1 MTDVSSAPS
10 APGSSPTGWDEKA
23 ARDWLA
29 GPTAAASDPIRRPW
43 SIAATIIG
51 LDGAGISTVLDVA
64 SGPGGFLQLLL
75 EAFPDAHGVW
85 LDSSEVMRDE
95 ARSRLADLGD
105 RVEYHLGDILELE
118 KAAAP
123 GSVDVV
129 TSSRATHHLTV
140 PDLGRFYEQ
149 AAAVLRP
156 GGWVANLDN
165 VTVGGEWDDQL
176 RAARRILRPL
186 QGVTPSHPHVVRSP
200 SAEEHVSALLAAGF
214 TDPKVVWQEFVS
226 VLVMARKP

>member
-10 APGSSPTGWDEKA
+10 GNPTGWDEKA

-29 GPTAAASDPIRRPW
+29 GPTAAASDPIRHPW

-51 LDGAGISTVLDVA
+51 VDGAGISSVLDVA

-75 EAFPDAHGVW
+75 EAFPGAHGVW

-95 ARSRLADLGD
+95 ARSRLAGLGD
-105 RVEYHLGDILELE
+105 HVEYHLGDILEVD
-118 KAAAP
+118 KAAAA

-129 TSSRATHHLTV
+129 ASSRATHHLTV
-140 PDLGRFYEQ
+140 PDLGRFYQQ

-165 VTVGGEWDDQL
+165 VTVGGEWDARL
-176 RAARRILRPL
+176 RSARRELRPQ

-200 SAEEHVSALLAAGF
+200 SAEEHVSAMLAAGF
-214 TDPKVVWQEFVS
+214 TDPKVAWQEFVS